1 MEPVEV
7 IEREGGETAVRVHQ
21 IVKTLGGEA
30 LSDMEV
36 WHVYTIRNGLIERMD
51 ILESE
56 ASSPLGSS
64 AAFSMG

>member
-1 MEPVEV
+1 MK
-7 IEREGGETAVRVHQ
+7 VHQ

-51 ILESE
+51 IRESE
-56 ASSPLGSS
+56 ASSPLGPS
-64 AAFSMG
+64 AAFSVG